1 MKKYLKVLNSFTF
14 KVITIM
20 NNTLRTRLLT
30 ILFIFGL
37 GVYALLP
44 SIRYQLLSD
53 EQKNNLSKDEV
64 AYFDSKSIKQGLDL
78 KGGIYIVLEVDLP
91 QLINSLAKNKD
102 RKFDVFLDELS
113 NEYRNSSADFFTVF
127 EQKALENDLKL
138 PRYFISYGKTK
149 EQIVEQLNIQSN
161 DSINRIIEIIQNRV
175 DQFGVSEPTIQKQ
188 GNNRVVVELAGI
200 QDSERARELLQSTAL
215 LELMIVKDIDSTNTI
230 VRQIDNLTTTSSKK
244 NDEIDQLFNSDTES
258 NNLGFSSLLIAVGSD
273 LAISSDNL
281 PALKNILNQD
291 NVKQVLE
298 ATGSLFLTGNS
309 TETLINDF
317 GEEEVVYLLYH
328 LVDNAELTGG
338 VIEDAQMRLSQSG
351 VTAGQATV
359 QVEMNNEGS
368 REWARITGV
377 NINKRIAIVLDKKV
391 HMAPV
396 IRSQIFGGAT
406 VIEGM
411 DSIQEA
417 EDIAIVLRAGAL
429 PVPVAIVD
437 QRVVGPSLGADSVS
451 AGTSSIMIGLL
462 LIIIFIVF
470 YYRASGLIASFSL
483 LWTLILLLG
492 VLALLEATLTLPG
505 IAALILTV
513 GMSVDANVIIFER
526 IKEELRNG
534 KSVRSAIDAGYERAI
549 TTIVDANLTTGIA
562 AAVLYQYGSGP
573 IKGFATVLFWG
584 IIVSMFTAIIVTRF
598 LFDFITSR
606 KNIEKLSI

>member
-1 MKKYLKVLNSFTF
+1 
-14 KVITIM
+14 M
-20 NNTLRTRLLT
+20 NNTLRTRLLS

-37 GVYALLP
+37 GIYALFP
-44 SIRYQLLSD
+44 SIKYQLLSD
-53 EQKNNLSKDEV
+53 NAKNNLSKDELE
-64 AYFDSKSIKQGLDL
+64 YFESKSIKQGLDL

-91 QLINSLAKNKD
+91 QLVNTLAKNKD
-102 RKFDVFLDELS
+102 KKFDRFLTEL
-113 NEYRNSSADFFTVF
+113 NQEYKNNSADFFTLF
-127 EQKALENDLKL
+127 EQKASEQDLKL

-149 EQIVEQLNIQSN
+149 DQIIEQLSLQST

-215 LELMIVKDIDSTNTI
+215 LELMIVKDVESTNTI
-230 VRQIDNLTTTSSKK
+230 VRQIDGLVSVNIEESKD
-244 NDEIDQLFNSDTES
+244 NVDQLFSADTDEE

-273 LAISSDNL
+273 LAISSDNI
-281 PALKNILNQD
+281 PVLKNILNQE
-291 NVKQVLE
+291 NVQQVLD
-298 ATGSLFLTGNS
+298 ATGSLFLTSNS
-309 TETLINDF
+309 PVTLINDF
-317 GEEEVVYLLYH
+317 GEEEEVYLLYH

-351 VTAGQATV
+351 VSAGQATV

-429 PVPVAIVD
+429 PVPVTIVD
-437 QRVVGPSLGADSVS
+437 QRIVGPSLGADSVS

-462 LIIIFIVF
+462 LIVLFIIF
-470 YYRASGLIASFSL
+470 YYRASGFIASFSL
-483 LWTLILLLG
+483 MWTLILLLG

-534 KSVRSAIDAGYERAI
+534 KSVRSAIDSGYERAI

-598 LFDFITSR
+598 VFDFITSR

>member
-1 MKKYLKVLNSFTF
+1 
-14 KVITIM
+14 M
-20 NNTLRTRLLT
+20 NNTLRTRLLS

-37 GVYALLP
+37 GIYALLP

-53 EQKNNLSKDEV
+53 DAKNNLSKDEL
-64 AYFDSKSIKQGLDL
+64 AYFESKIIKQGLDL

-91 QLINSLAKNKD
+91 QLVNNLAKNKD
-102 RKFDVFLDELS
+102 KNFDKFLDELS
-113 NEYRNSSADFFTVF
+113 EEYKNSSTDFFTLF
-127 EQKALENDLKL
+127 EKKALEKDLKL

-149 EQIVEQLNIQSN
+149 DQIIEQLNLQSE

-188 GNNRVVVELAGI
+188 GNNRVIVELAGV
-200 QDSERARELLQSTAL
+200 QDAERARALLQSTAL
-215 LELMIVKDIDSTNTI
+215 LELMIVKDVESTNTI
-230 VRQIDNLTTTSSKK
+230 VRQIDNLTSMNVEKT
-244 NDEIDQLFNSDTES
+244 NDDVDQLFDTNNSDKNS
-258 NNLGFSSLLIAVGSD
+258 LGFSSLLIAVGND
-273 LAISSDNL
+273 LAISTSNL
-281 PALKNILNQD
+281 SKLQNILNQD
-291 NVKQVLE
+291 NVKQVLD
-298 ATGSLFLTGNS
+298 ATGSLFLTSNS
-309 TETLINDF
+309 AATLINDF
-317 GEEEVVYLLYH
+317 GEEEEVYLLYH
-328 LVDNAELTGG
+328 LIDNAELTGG

-351 VTAGQATV
+351 VSAGQATV

-368 REWARITGV
+368 REWARITGS

-396 IRSQIFGGAT
+396 IRSQIFGGGT
-406 VIEGM
+406 VIEGL

-417 EDIAIVLRAGAL
+417 EDIAIVLRAGSL
-429 PVPVAIVD
+429 PVPVTI
-437 QRVVGPSLGADSVS
+437 QEERTVGASLGADSVRS
-451 AGTSSIMIGLL
+451 GTYSMLIGLL
-462 LIIIFIVF
+462 SVILFILF
-470 YYRASGLIASFSL
+470 YYRLSGLIASFAVV
-483 LWTLILLLG
+483 WTLILLLG
-492 VLALLEATLTLPG
+492 ILTLLGATLTLPG
-505 IAALILTV
+505 IAGLILTV

-598 LFDFITSR
+598 IFDYVTSKR
-606 KNIEKLSI
+606 NIEELSI

>member
-1 MKKYLKVLNSFTF
+1 
-14 KVITIM
+14 M
-20 NNTLRTRLLT
+20 NNTLRTRLLS

-37 GVYALLP
+37 GIYALFP
-44 SIRYQLLSD
+44 SIKYQLLSD
-53 EQKNNLSKDEV
+53 DAKNNLSKDEL
-64 AYFDSKSIKQGLDL
+64 AYFESKSIKQGLDL

-91 QLINSLAKNKD
+91 QLVNTLAKNKD
-102 RKFDVFLDELS
+102 KKFDRFLTEL
-113 NEYRNSSADFFTVF
+113 NQEYKNNSADFFTLF
-127 EQKALENDLKL
+127 EQKALEQDLKL

-149 EQIVEQLNIQSN
+149 DQIIEQLSLQST

-215 LELMIVKDIDSTNTI
+215 LELMIVKDVESTNTI
-230 VRQIDNLTTTSSKK
+230 VRQIDGLVSVNIEESKD
-244 NDEIDQLFNSDTES
+244 NVDQLFSADTDEE

-273 LAISSDNL
+273 LAISSDNIPTL
-281 PALKNILNQD
+281 RNILNQE
-291 NVKQVLE
+291 NVQQVLD
-298 ATGSLFLTGNS
+298 ATGSLFLTSNS
-309 TETLINDF
+309 AVTLINDF
-317 GEEEVVYLLYH
+317 GEEEEVYLLYH

-351 VTAGQATV
+351 VSAGQATV

-429 PVPVAIVD
+429 PVPVTIVD
-437 QRVVGPSLGADSVS
+437 QRIVGPSLGADSVS

-462 LIIIFIVF
+462 LIVLFIIF
-470 YYRASGLIASFSL
+470 YYRASGFIASFSL
-483 LWTLILLLG
+483 MWTLILLLG

-534 KSVRSAIDAGYERAI
+534 KSVRSAIDSGYERAI

-598 LFDFITSR
+598 VFDFITSR

>member
-1 MKKYLKVLNSFTF
+1 
-14 KVITIM
+14 M
-20 NNTLRTRLLT
+20 NNTLRTRLLS

-53 EQKNNLSKDEV
+53 DAKNNLSEDELT
-64 AYFDSKSIKQGLDL
+64 YFESKSIKQGLDL

-91 QLINSLAKNKD
+91 QLINTLAKNKD
-102 RKFDVFLDELS
+102 KKFDTFLEELS
-113 NEYRNSSADFFTVF
+113 EDYKNNSTDFFTLF
-127 EQKALENDLKL
+127 EEKALEKDLKL

-149 EQIVEQLNIQSN
+149 DQIIEQLNLQSA

-175 DQFGVSEPTIQKQ
+175 DQFGVAEPTIQKQ
-188 GNNRVVVELAGI
+188 GNNRVIVELAGV
-200 QDSERARELLQSTAL
+200 QDSERARDLLQSTAL
-215 LELMIVKDIDSTNTI
+215 LELMIVKDIESTNTI
-230 VRQIDNLTTTSSKK
+230 VRQIDNLAAMNIEKT
-244 NDEIDQLFNSDTES
+244 NDDVDQLFDTNNSDENS
-258 NNLGFSSLLIAVGSD
+258 LGFSSLLIAVGSD
-273 LAISSDNL
+273 LAISTSNL
-281 PALKNILNQD
+281 SKLQNILNQD
-291 NVKQVLE
+291 NVKQVLD

-309 TETLINDF
+309 AITLINDF
-317 GEEEVVYLLYH
+317 GEEEEVYLLYH

-351 VTAGQATV
+351 VSAGQATV
-359 QVEMNNEGS
+359 QVEMSNEGS
-368 REWARITGV
+368 REWARITGS

-396 IRSQIFGGAT
+396 IRSQIFGGGT

-417 EDIAIVLRAGAL
+417 EDIAIVLRAGSL
-429 PVPVAIVD
+429 PVPVTI
-437 QRVVGPSLGADSVS
+437 QEERTVGASLGADSVS
-451 AGTSSIMIGLL
+451 KGTYSMLVGLL
-462 LIIIFIVF
+462 IVILFIIF
-470 YYRASGLIASFSL
+470 YYRLSGFIASFAVI
-483 LWTLILLLG
+483 WTLILLLG
-492 VLALLEATLTLPG
+492 ILALLGATLTLPG
-505 IAALILTV
+505 IAGLILTV

-598 LFDFITSR
+598 IFDYVTSKR
-606 KNIEKLSI
+606 TIEKLSI